1 MRGPRLRAVATTLT
15 AALAAAGAPACTEA
29 RTNARGCADVPLALD
44 RAMIVLESD
53 RASTSAIGRI
63 DLEGCLEETADVALG
78 GDPSLSLSR
87 GRPFISVR
95 DQGIVL
101 ELHPETGA
109 IARSI
114 AVFQAGEPQP
124 NPWDVAVDAAGRIWV
139 ARYNLASAA
148 VIEPDGSW
156 AGSVDLGPLSD
167 DDGIPEMGAAA
178 AFGDRVF
185 IALERLQPNGE
196 GGFSPAGPG
205 AIAVASTEPPFAL
218 SEPIELTGKNPFGRL
233 VPSLA
238 DPTGSSVTSAT
249 PGDFDA
255 IDEGSGVELIH
266 LDTGEHHVVV
276 SEAAL
281 GGSVTEAIIAGPSEG
296 YAIVAGPEHGTNPTS
311 VVRFDPTSGEVTRK
325 LAGPAGAFVH
335 TGLTVNGPYVVVG
348 DRTYGAPGIHFFD
361 RETGERAA
369 SLTPQVLAPVSIIA
383 LDP

>member
-1 MRGPRLRAVATTLT
+1 MA
-15 AALAAAGAPACTEA
+15 AALAAAGTTACTEP
-29 RTNARGCADVPLALD
+29 RTHARGCPDVPLALHH
-44 RAMIVLESD
+44 AMIVLESD
-53 RASTSAIGRI
+53 RSSTSAIGRI
-63 DLEGCLEETADVALG
+63 DLDGCLEETADVTLG

-87 GRPFISVR
+87 GRPFVSVR

-101 ELHPETGA
+101 ELNPETAA
-109 IARSI
+109 ITRSI
-114 AVFQAGEPQP
+114 PVFQQGEPQP

-156 AGSVDLGPLSD
+156 AGTVDLGPLSD

-185 IALERLQPNGE
+185 IAIERLRATGE
-196 GGFSPAGPG
+196 DGWAPAAAG

-233 VPSLA
+233 VPSLS

-255 IDEGSGVELIH
+255 IDDGSGVELID
-266 LDTGEHHVVV
+266 LDTGDHRVLV

-296 YAIVAGPEHGTNPTS
+296 YAIVAGPEKGTNPTS
-311 VVRFDPTSGEVTRK
+311 VVRFDPTSGKVTRT

-369 SLTPQVLAPVSIIA
+369 SLTPQVLAPVSIIS
-383 LDP
+383 LEP